1 MRAWAGAGSCRPGV
15 GHCCRTD
22 GSLASGRTS
31 PIGQSAQSRSMP
43 ILTAGDATIAQIPS
57 SGVGRGACMAQRRL
71 ALVIIVVGVLLAFV
85 SLFADPLGVGG
96 EPGFGW
102 K

>member
-1 MRAWAGAGSCRPGV
+1 
-15 GHCCRTD
+15 
-22 GSLASGRTS
+22 
-31 PIGQSAQSRSMP
+31 
-43 ILTAGDATIAQIPS
+43 
-57 SGVGRGACMAQRRL
+57 MAQRRL

-102 K
+102 KQTTGLVVGVALVAFGYWRWR